1 MTGASPWH
9 RCVGR
14 PVPSTQRVHL
24 LAPAELPCKH
34 AGRALST
41 PTPCGMPTTPPLPS
55 VLQKK
60 GAQLN
65 AAIEARAGDSWPKAK
80 AAAGSAF
87 EAARRA
93 ALSGWA
99 AARKAALAAWHSDAL
114 AAVRPTLGAA
124 AQRGAAQARQVQA
137 ELEELLI
144 R

>member
-1 MTGASPWH
+1 
-9 RCVGR
+9 
-14 PVPSTQRVHL
+14 
-24 LAPAELPCKH
+24 
-34 AGRALST
+34 
-41 PTPCGMPTTPPLPS
+41 MPTTPPLPS